1 MKLIHSIL
9 LLPVLFTLAVSPVRA
24 AVDETPFQELKSY
37 DFQNR
42 KPVEAIRRMIREAAA
57 DDAALA
63 EIETRLL
70 GVLEDPAATFAAQ
83 QEVGRMLWT
92 VGTARSVPALAKML
106 TDEKASD
113 VARYALERIADPAAG
128 KALRDALAVA
138 KGKSLV
144 GIINSLGNRRDAI
157 AVAALQPLAGDQDAA
172 VADAA
177 ITALSRIGTP
187 AAIAILQAQPNKSLA
202 VYQALLASANR
213 MQQQNQSGDALA
225 IYRQIVQDKTSPMP
239 ARLAATRGVLTGD
252 PEQSMP
258 LLVELLRGDDADL
271 RGLAVRFV
279 REMPAATNAAV
290 LVAAAEK
297 LPSTSQVLL
306 LGALADRGDRSL
318 LPVLLRA
325 AASEDADVRLAA
337 LRGFATMEGTADA
350 VMLLAKA
357 AVQAKGGPEKDAARA
372 SLAAMRGATVDD
384 AIMAA
389 IPGAEATIRNELI
402 LSLGQRAVKG
412 AKPLLFRLA
421 ADADPAVQNAAL
433 GALGEVAGV
442 NDYPAAA
449 KLLLETKNDAV
460 RGAAENLV
468 VRLARQ
474 VPTEGDRTAPLL
486 AGVVGAPV
494 ETKISLLKV
503 LGAMGGTAALNAV
516 RAELKSDDPKVQD
529 ATVRA
534 LAATPD
540 AAALNDL
547 LDIAKSSQN
556 KVHRVLALRGYLR
569 LVDAS
574 AGRAGADL
582 KLYEPVIPLA
592 TDASEKKTLISG
604 LGRINSPEALAV
616 VAPMLDDEAVRNEAA
631 SAVIGMARGI
641 SGKNPREARTA
652 LEKVVALVKDEA
664 IVKQAND
671 VSKGIPAS

>member
-1 MKLIHSIL
+1 M
-9 LLPVLFTLAVSPVRA
+9 PVSAVVGRSGDV
-24 AVDETPFQELKSY
+24 
-37 DFQNR
+37 NGN
-42 KPVEAIRRMIREAAA
+42 AAA
-57 DDAALA
+57 RASVSNTRFIPSASNARGRPVIQPCNCRHVAGATSSSYSLTAADAGLRV
-63 EIETRLL
+63 RLL
-70 GVLEDPAATFAAQ
+70 VKSTNAN
-83 QEVGRMLWT
+83 
-92 VGTARSVPALAKML
+92 GT
-106 TDEKASD
+106 T
-113 VARYALERIADPAAG
+113 
-128 KALRDALAVA
+128 
-138 KGKSLV
+138 
-144 GIINSLGNRRDAI
+144 
-157 AVAALQPLAGDQDAA
+157 
-172 VADAA
+172 
-177 ITALSRIGTP
+177 TA
-187 AAIAILQAQPNKSLA
+187 
-202 VYQALLASANR
+202 ASAP
-213 MQQQNQSGDALA
+213 
-225 IYRQIVQDKTSPMP
+225 TS
-239 ARLAATRGVLTGD
+239 
-252 PEQSMP
+252 
-258 LLVELLRGDDADL
+258 
-271 RGLAVRFV
+271 AV
-279 REMPAATNAAV
+279 
-290 LVAAAEK
+290 
-297 LPSTSQVLL
+297 
-306 LGALADRGDRSL
+306 
-318 LPVLLRA
+318 
-325 AASEDADVRLAA
+325 AA

-671 VSKGIPAS
+671 VLKGIPAS